1 MIICCNIIYR
11 VIYEDKNINKICDSY
26 QELYEKIINLY
37 VLDINNYNKKIDG
50 YNNYKNENIDN
61 YEMIHNFI
69 FLILELN
76 QLQQVFLVQIN
87 ISIIM
92 MMVFMKE

>member
-1 MIICCNIIYR
+1 MIKKIDNNIDKIDKR
-11 VIYEDKNINKICDSY
+11 CKIIYEDKNINKICDSY

-61 YEMIHNFI
+61 YEMIHNEYI
-69 FLILELN
+69 DYNDDGVYEGIDSNE
-76 QLQQVFLVQIN
+76 
-87 ISIIM
+87 
-92 MMVFMKE
+92 ED